1 MQMTKQA
8 NQISITSI
16 TVYQSKIKL
25 TKPFVIS
32 LGPLSHAENVIVEIK
47 TNTGLI
53 GFGECSPF
61 MTIHGESMETCFVVA
76 RYLGQVLIGENPM
89 DIQHCTAR
97 MDSVIFGNASIKS
110 AFDMALYDIAAQQ
123 AKVPLYRLLGGSK
136 QKVLYT
142 DYTVSLS
149 NPSTMASVA
158 KEILLKGFPVIKVK
172 LGAGAGRDVESIRQ
186 IRAAVGMDIPIR
198 IDANQAWSIDEAI
211 QILKALEP
219 YRIQHC
225 EAPIRKGQFAALAKI
240 RTNSP
245 IPIMADE
252 SCCTP
257 FDTEQL
263 IQYQSCDSLNIK
275 LGKSAGLFAALKIIE
290 LAQAAGLP
298 IQVGG
303 FLESRLGFTAA
314 AHLAL
319 SSTQVVYCD
328 FDTPL
333 MFEEDFVQGGME
345 YGPNGAIKIPE
356 QIGLGAYYNADYLD
370 QLPKQIID

>member
-1 MQMTKQA
+1 
-8 NQISITSI
+8 
-16 TVYQSKIKL
+16 
-25 TKPFVIS
+25 
-32 LGPLSHAENVIVEIK
+32 
-47 TNTGLI
+47 
-53 GFGECSPF
+53 
-61 MTIHGESMETCFVVA
+61 
-76 RYLGQVLIGENPM
+76 
-89 DIQHCTAR
+89 
-97 MDSVIFGNASIKS
+97 
-110 AFDMALYDIAAQQ
+110 MALYDIAAQQ

-172 LGAGAGRDVESIRQ
+172 LGAGAERDVESIRQ

>member
-1 MQMTKQA
+1 MAKQA
-8 NQISITSI
+8 DRLSITSI
-16 TVYQSKIKL
+16 AVYQSRIKL

-76 RYLGQVLIGENPM
+76 RYLGQALIGENP
-89 DIQHCTAR
+89 IYIKRCTAC
-97 MDSVIFGNASIKS
+97 MDAVIFGNASIKS
-110 AFDMALYDIAAQQ
+110 AFDMALYDIAAQH
-123 AKVPLYRLLGGSK
+123 ARLPLYRYLGGSR
-136 QKVLYT
+136 QKMIYT
-142 DYTVSLS
+142 DYTVSIS
-149 NPSTMASVA
+149 DPSAMASSA
-158 KEILLKGFPVIKVK
+158 KEIMLRGFPAIKVK
-172 LGAGAGRDVESIRQ
+172 LGAGMGQDVESIRQ

-198 IDANQAWSIDEAI
+198 IDANQAWNIDEAI

-225 EAPIRKGQFAALAKI
+225 EAPIRKGQFAALANI
-240 RTNSP
+240 RRNSP

-263 IQYQSCDSLNIK
+263 IQFQSCDSINIK

-298 IQVGG
+298 LQVGG
-303 FLESRLGFTAA
+303 FLESRIGFTAA

-319 SSTQVVYCD
+319 SSPQVVYCD

-333 MFEEDFVQGGME
+333 MFEEDCVQGGIQ
-345 YGPNGAIKIPE
+345 YGANGQIQVPE
-356 QIGLGAYYNADYLD
+356 QIGLGASYEADYLH
-370 QLPKQIID
+370 QLPKQLIE